1 MVHNDS
7 NDKAH
12 FAMNR
17 YPTTGSVPEG
27 TQAPTEIIYDEAMS
41 RATEAAEA
49 ELTGQD
55 ASKAE
60 RLYETAKLYL
70 NIICDELDDKTRLDE
85 AKFDRAQLLTGQRLQ
100 LRFPLIAQIR
110 NSDRV
115 YQYSDSR
122 ASKESLGKRYGS
134 A

>member
-1 MVHNDS
+1 
-7 NDKAH
+7 
-12 FAMNR
+12 MNR

-55 ASKAE
+55 AAKAE
-60 RLYETAKLYL
+60 RLYGAAKLYL

-85 AKFDRAQLLTGQRLQ
+85 AKLDRAQLLTGQRLQ

-115 YQYSDSR
+115 Y
-122 ASKESLGKRYGS
+122 
-134 A
+134 